1 LFPGDQ
7 IDAAEAL
14 RFFELALVLV
24 RLDHVA
30 SHIVNAGFI
39 LQLPCGAPAPGGN
52 SRPLKPDGA
61 GIPPIYYFG
70 FGLRIEPIDGC
81 DLSTSPFFEIARV
94 LVRLAHVASVIANG
108 GSAPFVLV
116 IFGVPIR
123 KDNERYAQCQRTKSN
138 Q

>member
-24 RLDHVA
+24 RLAHVA
-30 SHIVNAGFI
+30 NVIVNAGFI

-81 DLSTSPFFEIARV
+81 DLSTSPFFEIARL
-94 LVRLAHVASVIANG
+94 LVRLHHGASVIFIWCTTNT
-108 GSAPFVLV
+108 L
-116 IFGVPIR
+116 R
-123 KDNERYAQCQRTKSN
+123 Q
-138 Q
+138 

>member
-1 LFPGDQ
+1 MACRVMRAKTSPLFE
-7 IDAAEAL
+7 I
-14 RFFELALVLV
+14 ALVLV

-30 SHIVNAGFI
+30 SVIVNAGFI

-81 DLSTSPFFEIARV
+81 DLSTSPLFEIARV
-94 LVRLAHVASVIANG
+94 LVRLNHVAKKA
-108 GSAPFVLV
+108 
-116 IFGVPIR
+116 
-123 KDNERYAQCQRTKSN
+123 T
-138 Q
+138 